1 MSYYILITVI
11 IIAIVLMMM
20 MMMMMVVIIII
31 ITVII
36 ILAII
41 IIYIITIII
50 LTIFSLTFTQV
61 LIVLETKHFITLV
74 WTKRLS
80 APSLVHSQDL
90 TLQESATKCWLFK
103 ADFPQWLAGTCTTF
117 FFTQN
122 VSARS

>member
-20 MMMMMVVIIII
+20 MMMMMVVVIIII

-103 ADFPQWLAGTCTTF
+103 ADFPQ
-117 FFTQN
+117 
-122 VSARS
+122 